1 MVDVDMHS
9 LEFRTILPQNPALVA
24 SNRFEIGLSRPRNFD
39 AGASFIYRG
48 RNFARPVENALGA
61 F

>member
-1 MVDVDMHS
+1 MFVMHC
-9 LEFRTILPQNPALVA
+9 LEFRAILPQNPALA
-24 SNRFEIGLSRPRNFD
+24 TSNYLEIGLSRPRNFK

-48 RNFARPVENALGA
+48 RNFARPVENALDA